1 MILLVTLIVTGK
13 DIFSEDDAKVIVK
26 KTINLCKPDN
36 NRFTFAVNIGEVK
49 TTDSLFG
56 FNIEISYD
64 PSKIRIINVLTGN
77 TLSENFKENSFSF
90 GYEENKVKGYA
101 TTMEV
106 NIVPP
111 SGNKDLIAFFAEWIG
126 KNDCN
131 DSSIVEI
138 NSLEFTDEFQKKIDK
153 FEQGVVYTVN
163 NPEKDELL
171 LITSDKREY
180 NIPSGIT
187 ELKTYVT
194 ISKPETSKTS
204 SFKVYFDNSDVLK
217 IKQIKNLD
225 EHSIIKNVGDNYFD
239 FDFTYANTN
248 TEIGITYDY
257 ILRDTVK
264 NYSYG
269 VTKVEYS
276 DCSCIYNYA
285 GFRFDLIKDSV
296 FASVQDDLR
305 IDYDC
310 NSNSVRISDSRI
322 QNIKFVDILGRDLG
336 NYEIT
341 EPTTINLTNIS
352 TNMIFGIIKVNNN
365 YEIKRFYKCY

>member
-1 MILLVTLIVTGK
+1 MILLVTFIVTGK
-13 DIFSEDDAKVIVK
+13 DIFSQDDAKVIVK

-49 TTDSLFG
+49 ATDSLFG
-56 FNIEISYD
+56 FDIEISYD

-77 TLSENFKENSFSF
+77 TLSEIFKENSFSF
-90 GYEENKVKGYA
+90 GYEKNKVKGYA

-111 SGNKDLIAFFAEWIG
+111 SGNKDLIAFYAEWIG

-131 DSSIVEI
+131 DSSIIEI
-138 NSLEFTDEFQKKIDK
+138 NRLEFTDEFQKKINK
-153 FEQGVVYTVN
+153 FEQGKVYTVN

-171 LITSDKREY
+171 LITTDKKEY
-180 NIPSGIT
+180 NIPTGIT

-194 ISKPETSKTS
+194 INKPEASKIS
-204 SFKVYFDNSDVLK
+204 SFKINFDNSDVLR
-217 IKQIKNLD
+217 IKQIKSLD
-225 EHSIIKNVGDNYFD
+225 DHSVIKNQGDNYFEI
-239 FDFTYANTN
+239 DFTYANTN
-248 TEIGITYDY
+248 TTIEIIYDY
-257 ILRDTVK
+257 ILQDTVK

-269 VTKVEYS
+269 IASVEYS
-276 DCSCIYNYA
+276 DCSCIYNYD
-285 GFRFDLIKDSV
+285 GFRFSLTKDSL
-296 FASVQDDLR
+296 FTSVRDDLT

-310 NSNSVRISDSRI
+310 NINSVRINDSRI
-322 QNIKFVDILGRDLG
+322 KNIKFVDILGRDFG

-341 EPTTINLTNIS
+341 EPTTINLNNVS

-365 YEIKRFYKCY
+365 YEIKKFYKCY